1 MADVQWIKIFVDMF
15 DTSRKIKR
23 IEKMKNGDAIIVIW
37 FKLLCMAGAIND
49 GGAIYVTKDIP
60 YTLEDLADNLRKKES
75 IVQSALDTFVE
86 HGMIYKDDAG
96 FIVIKNW
103 EKYQNI
109 EGLEKVR
116 EQNRLRQ
123 KAWYDRQKTNADITL
138 PNAKPNVRTNADITL
153 PNAIEEEGEEEKE
166 KEFHS
171 FNHSCAREENN
182 EKEFSTDLSTREELK
197 RKYLGGKLGGGVV
210 LLSDAQ
216 FDDLLDKLSLEE
228 FNHYVAVV
236 RDCELQGKPYQKKTQ
251 YQAILDMAM
260 KDRKTK

>member
-1 MADVQWIKIFVDMF
+1 MADVQWIKIFVNMF

-60 YTLEDLADNLRKKES
+60 YTLEDLADDLRKKEN
-75 IVQSALDTFVE
+75 IVQTALDTFVE
-86 HGMIYKDDAG
+86 HGMIFKDDAG
-96 FIVIKNW
+96 FIVVKNW
-103 EKYQNI
+103 EKYQNV

-116 EQNRLRQ
+116 EQNRARQ
-123 KAWYDRQKTNADITL
+123 KAWYDRHKTNADVTL
-138 PNAKPNVRTNADITL
+138 PNAEPNVRTNADVTL
-153 PNAIEEEGEEEKE
+153 PNAIEEERRMEKEE

-171 FNHSCAREENN
+171 FNHLYAREEKN
-182 EKEFSTDLSTREELK
+182 EEEFSTRDELK
-197 RKYLGGKLGGGVV
+197 RKYLGGELGGGVV
-210 LLSDAQ
+210 FLSDAQ
-216 FDDLLDKLSLEE
+216 FDDLLDKLSFEE
-228 FNHYVAVV
+228 FNYYVSVI
-236 RDCELQGKPYQKKTQ
+236 RDQELQGKHYKRKTH